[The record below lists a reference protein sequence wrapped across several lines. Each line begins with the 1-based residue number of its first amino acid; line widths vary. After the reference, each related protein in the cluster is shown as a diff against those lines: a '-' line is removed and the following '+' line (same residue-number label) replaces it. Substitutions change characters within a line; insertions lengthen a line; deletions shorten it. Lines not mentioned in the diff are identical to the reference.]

1 MKTLPAL
8 LSAASI
14 LVGGFLFAPVT
25 ASAQAPAAGV
35 SKKEMLVDVDKVNVE
50 IQKTPQFNVPNVKE
64 KRFTPK
70 DWLEIE
76 VDCKAKLAKDEKD
89 KNKKAYDKVEFKYYA
104 YLSGNPDAKKNRVL
118 TGEVSH
124 INVAIGENVH
134 SVMYIS
140 PQAILKITEGKPV
153 NPTMIKAWGVA
164 VFING
169 EEVGRKTSEQNKEW
183 WKEASLPPQEAAML
197 DKTKTPFAPLWYDFH
212 LEVSP
217 K

>member
-1 MKTLPAL
+1 M
-8 LSAASI
+8 
-14 LVGGFLFAPVT
+14 
-25 ASAQAPAAGV
+25 
-35 SKKEMLVDVDKVNVE
+35 DVDKVNVE
-50 IQKTPQFNVPNVKE
+50 IQKTPQFNVQNVKE

-89 KNKKAYDKVEFKYYA
+89 RNKKAYDKVEFKYYA
-104 YLSGNPDAKKNRVL
+104 YLSGNADSKKNRVI
-118 TGEVSH
+118 TGEVTH
-124 INVAIGENVH
+124 VNVPIDQEIH

-140 PQAILKITEGKPV
+140 PATVLKITEGTKPV
-153 NPTMIKAWGVA
+153 AKTMVEAWGVA

-169 EEVGRKTSEQNKEW
+169 EEVGRKTSKTNKEW
-183 WKEASLPPQEAAML
+183 WKDPGLPPQEAAML

-212 LEVSP
+212 LEVAP